1 MKRFLTILLIVMCLV
16 PMCVF
21 AKEKAKKTTT
31 TNDNKVKVY
40 VFEAGGCP
48 YCEMQIEYLKGL
60 KSYNKKFV
68 IVSKELFVDHVD
80 WEEGKD
86 YELGNKVAIEFTN
99 AGFEQ
104 AQATGTP
111 FVIISDLYAVNGYS
125 DKLESI
131 IDKAYEEG
139 DRDAV
144 SCIAAGKDDC
154 VRWDEEALKKKE
166 EKEKANQTNGGAAIL
181 IIGGVALL
189 GAVCYI
195 VMSKK
200 KSSDDSEDEF
210 DEEIDE
216 EVKEEKPVKKA
227 PAKKAPAKKTTNKK
241 STAKKPTKK

>member
-21 AKEKAKKTTT
+21 AKEKTKKTTAT
-31 TNDNKVKVY
+31 ADNKVKVY

-48 YCEMQIEYLKGL
+48 YCEMQTEYLKGL

-86 YELGNKVAIEFTN
+86 YELGNRVAEEFTN

-125 DKLESI
+125 ADLESI
-131 IDKAYEEG
+131 IDQAYEEG
-139 DRDAV
+139 DKDAV
-144 SCIAAGKDDC
+144 ACIAAGKDDC
-154 VRWDEEALKKKE
+154 VRWNEEAIKKRE
-166 EKEKANQTNGGAAIL
+166 EKEKANETKGGVAIL
-181 IIGGVALL
+181 IIGGVALI
-189 GAVCYI
+189 GAVVYI

-200 KSSDDSEDEF
+200 KSV
-210 DEEIDE
+210 DEEDDELDE
-216 EVKEEKPVKKA
+216 EVKETPVKKAPVKKA
-227 PAKKAPAKKTTNKK
+227 PAKKTNTKK
-241 STAKKPTKK
+241 STAKKPTKKQVNK